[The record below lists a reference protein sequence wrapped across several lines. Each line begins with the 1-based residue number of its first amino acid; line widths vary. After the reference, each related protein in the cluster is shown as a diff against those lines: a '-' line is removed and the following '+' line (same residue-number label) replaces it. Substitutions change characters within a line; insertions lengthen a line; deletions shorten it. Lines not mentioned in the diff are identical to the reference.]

1 VAGVA
6 IELEFDL
13 SPLIDLIRK
22 SPEAAARG
30 AKRGLHDALDDW
42 VRQSRDIAPIDGGTL
57 RRSITAHPI
66 EGSGLNLEGTV
77 SANATERWRNGT
89 FNYAYYIHEVTEHAV
104 TGDPKFLDNPAKQN
118 ERKWYG
124 WIEDEIKDE
133 LKKAGW

>member
-13 SPLIDLIRK
+13 APLIDLIRK

-42 VRQSRDIAPIDGGTL
+42 VRQSRDIAPIDSSTL

-89 FNYAYYIHEVTEHAV
+89 FNYAYYIHEVTEHAI
-104 TGDPKFLDNPAKQN
+104 TGDPKFIDNPAKQN
-118 ERKWYG
+118 ERKWRG
-124 WIEDEIKDE
+124 WIEDEIRDE

>member
-1 VAGVA
+1 MA
-6 IELEFDL
+6 IKLEFDL
-13 SPLIDLIRK
+13 SPLIDLIEK

-42 VRQSRDIAPIDGGTL
+42 VREARDIAPIAPVKGGTL
-57 RRSITAHPI
+57 RRSITAHEI
-66 EGSGLNLEGTV
+66 EGDGLNLEGTV
-77 SANATERWRNGT
+77 SANATERWRGGT

-104 TGDPKFLDNPAKQN
+104 TGDPKFLDKPAQEN

>member
-22 SPEAAARG
+22 SPEVAAEG

-42 VRQSRDIAPIDGGTL
+42 VRQSRDIAPINGGTL
-57 RRSITAHPI
+57 RKSIHKNPI
-66 EGSGLNLEGTV
+66 EGSGLNIEGSV
-77 SANATERWRNGT
+77 SANATERWRGGT

-118 ERKWYG
+118 EQKWRD
-124 WIEDEIKDE
+124 WIEDEIRDE

>member
-1 VAGVA
+1 MA
-6 IELEFDL
+6 IKLEFDL
-13 SPLIDLIRK
+13 SPLIDLIEK

-42 VRQSRDIAPIDGGTL
+42 VREARDIAPVDSSNLQKQIKDQ
-57 RRSITAHPI
+57 PI
-66 EGSGLNLEGTV
+66 KGSGLNLEGTV
-77 SANATERWRNGT
+77 SANATERWRVGT

-104 TGDPKFLDNPAKQN
+104 TGDPKFLDKPAQQN
-118 ERKWYG
+118 EQKWRE

>member
-1 VAGVA
+1 MA
-6 IELEFDL
+6 IEFDVDL

-22 SPEAAARG
+22 SPEAATRG

-42 VRQSRDIAPIDGGTL
+42 VRQSRDVAPIDSGTL

-118 ERKWYG
+118 ENKWRD
-124 WIEDEIKDE
+124 WIEDEIQDE

>member
-1 VAGVA
+1 LA
-6 IELEFDL
+6 IDFEFDL
-13 SPLIDLIRK
+13 SPLIRLIER

-42 VRQSRDIAPIDGGTL
+42 VRESRDIAPIDSGNL
-57 RRSITAHPI
+57 RKQIKDQPI
-66 EGSGLNLEGTV
+66 KGSGLNLEGSV
-77 SANATERWRNGT
+77 SANATERWRGGT

-118 ERKWYG
+118 ERKWYD

>member
-1 VAGVA
+1 MALDF
-6 IELEFDL
+6 ELDL
-13 SPLIDLIRK
+13 TPLIRLIER

-57 RRSITAHPI
+57 RKSIHKNPI

-118 ERKWYG
+118 ENKWRG
-124 WIEDEIKDE
+124 WIEDEIRDE

>member
-1 VAGVA
+1 MAV
-6 IELEFDL
+6 EFEFDL
-13 SPLIDLIRK
+13 TPLIRLIER

-30 AKRGLHDALDDW
+30 AKQGLHDALDDW
-42 VRQSRDIAPIDGGTL
+42 VRESRDIAPIDKGTL
-57 RRSITAHPI
+57 RRSITNQGV

-77 SANATERWRNGT
+77 SANATERWRGGT

-104 TGDPKFLDNPAKQN
+104 TGEAKFLDKPAKEN
-118 ERKWYG
+118 EQKWRE

>member
-1 VAGVA
+1 MA
-6 IELEFDL
+6 IDFEIDL
-13 SPLIDLIRK
+13 TPLIRLIER

-42 VRQSRDIAPIDGGTL
+42 VRQSRDIAPIDKGTL

-66 EGSGLNLEGTV
+66 EGSGLNLGGSV

-104 TGDPKFLDNPAKQN
+104 TGDPKFLDKPAQEN
-118 ERKWYG
+118 EQKWRG

>member
-57 RRSITAHPI
+57 RKSIHKNPI

-77 SANATERWRNGT
+77 SANATERWRGGT

-118 ERKWYG
+118 EQKWRD